1 MVERPVTSSTP
12 GPRVLFIA
20 TYPEGSAPGQRYRFE
35 QYFPAI
41 RRTGGKVKLSPFYSR
56 SAYGIMHG
64 PGRLVF
70 KIRMTLWGL
79 LRRVGDLVRAR
90 FYDAVFIYREAS
102 PVNFYALE
110 AALLAVSRYSLYDF
124 DDSIWIR
131 DTSDANRGFRFLK
144 SGDKVARIIARAD
157 RTLVANSYLE
167 AYAKREG
174 GRVHI
179 MPTTIDAMT
188 YDCQIEYRTTPPL
201 TVGWTGSNTT
211 LKYLAALMPVLER
224 VFDRVPFKLR
234 VIGGSEIALET
245 GIPVEFIHWSSD
257 REVADLLPI
266 DVGINPMPVVPWTR
280 GKSSLKVMQYM
291 ALGIPSICVRYDF
304 SEAFI
309 RDGEN
314 GLLVGDDAEWE
325 DALLRFLTDVPLRET
340 VGRAGRETILSDFTN
355 TVQEERFLK
364 HLGAEDVA
372 PYIIGG
378 GRDDPDDGHA
388 STPRAPYKAV
398 NSRRPDR
405 RS

>member
-70 KIRMTLWGL
+70 KIGMTLWGL

-211 LKYLAALMPVLER
+211 LKYLAALIPVLER

-266 DVGINPMPVVPWTR
+266 DVGINPMPVVP
-280 GKSSLKVMQYM
+280 
-291 ALGIPSICVRYDF
+291 
-304 SEAFI
+304 
-309 RDGEN
+309 
-314 GLLVGDDAEWE
+314 
-325 DALLRFLTDVPLRET
+325 
-340 VGRAGRETILSDFTN
+340 
-355 TVQEERFLK
+355 
-364 HLGAEDVA
+364 
-372 PYIIGG
+372 
-378 GRDDPDDGHA
+378 
-388 STPRAPYKAV
+388 
-398 NSRRPDR
+398 
-405 RS
+405 

>member
-1 MVERPVTSSTP
+1 
-12 GPRVLFIA
+12 
-20 TYPEGSAPGQRYRFE
+20 
-35 QYFPAI
+35 
-41 RRTGGKVKLSPFYSR
+41 
-56 SAYGIMHG
+56 
-64 PGRLVF
+64 
-70 KIRMTLWGL
+70 
-79 LRRVGDLVRAR
+79 
-90 FYDAVFIYREAS
+90 
-102 PVNFYALE
+102 
-110 AALLAVSRYSLYDF
+110 
-124 DDSIWIR
+124 
-131 DTSDANRGFRFLK
+131 
-144 SGDKVARIIARAD
+144 
-157 RTLVANSYLE
+157 
-167 AYAKREG
+167 
-174 GRVHI
+174 
-179 MPTTIDAMT
+179 
-188 YDCQIEYRTTPPL
+188 
-201 TVGWTGSNTT
+201 
-211 LKYLAALMPVLER
+211 
-224 VFDRVPFKLR
+224 
-234 VIGGSEIALET
+234 
-245 GIPVEFIHWSSD
+245 
-257 REVADLLPI
+257 
-266 DVGINPMPVVPWTR
+266 MPVVPWTR

-388 STPRAPYKAV
+388 STPRVPYKAV